1 MEGFY
6 MFIKDNQGRKFEY
19 RERLFD
25 FQNQILDFEG
35 KINHTEK
42 RGCRTVL

>member
-1 MEGFY
+1 
-6 MFIKDNQGRKFEY
+6 MFMRDNQGRKFEY

-25 FQNQILDFEG
+25 LQNQILDFEG

>member
-1 MEGFY
+1 

-25 FQNQILDFEG
+25 LQNQILDFEG
-35 KINHTEK
+35 
-42 RGCRTVL
+42 